1 MKSRSFS
8 ACLPWAIC
16 GIFLVAILWVLPV
29 QADLKEDID
38 RAIIRGNATDTSRTD
53 HEKLFVYRCESIAR
67 AIGFSDTPTGRA
79 TKYSCD
85 KPGVGIAFYAGS
97 DLGKHPPE
105 KVGQYFKDE
114 LAKYGMISEV
124 FIKHGHEYGSSMA
137 FYINGDSWLPL
148 PVDPLEGTKQIEALA
163 AEAKLLLFKYGRIT
177 ELPRTPVHEHGLPA
191 QNFIE
196 TAF

>member
-8 ACLPWAIC
+8 ACLPWPVC
-16 GIFLVAILWVLPV
+16 GILLLVLLWAFPV
-29 QADLKEDID
+29 QADLQVDVNRILLRES
-38 RAIIRGNATDTSRTD
+38 ASDTSRSD
-53 HEKLFVYRCESIAR
+53 YEKLFTYRCETIATT
-67 AIGFSDTPTGRA
+67 IGFSDTPTGRA
-79 TKYSCD
+79 TQYSCN

-124 FIKHGHEYGSSMA
+124 FIKHGHEHGSSMA
-137 FYINGDSWLPL
+137 SYINGDSWLPL

-163 AEAKLLLFKYGRIT
+163 AEAKLLLFKYKRIT
-177 ELPRTPVHEHGLPA
+177 ELPRTANP
-191 QNFIE
+191 
-196 TAF
+196 